1 MMPWLTFKKVLK
13 FLIDKTKHYNYAKEL
28 PNYSLSIQIINDYY
42 KNGIPG
48 ISEFQKMKQL
58 IKHYEARYNSEMDDD
73 LLSAYIAALV
83 WYAFSQCQIGVP
95 PKEE

>member
-1 MMPWLTFKKVLK
+1 MYFY
-13 FLIDKTKHYNYAKEL
+13 IEAKEL
-28 PNYSLSIQIINDYY
+28 LEERFTKED
-42 KNGIPG
+42 KVVGK
-48 ISEFQKMKQL
+48 KMKQL

>member
-1 MMPWLTFKKVLK
+1 
-13 FLIDKTKHYNYAKEL
+13 
-28 PNYSLSIQIINDYY
+28 
-42 KNGIPG
+42 
-48 ISEFQKMKQL
+48 MKQL